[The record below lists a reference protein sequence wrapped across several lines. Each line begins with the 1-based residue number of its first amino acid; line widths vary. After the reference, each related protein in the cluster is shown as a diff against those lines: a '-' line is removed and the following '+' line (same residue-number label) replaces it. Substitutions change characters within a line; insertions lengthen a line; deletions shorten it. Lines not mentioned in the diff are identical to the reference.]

1 MNLIFL
7 FFFFIL
13 CSKDLFSI
21 GYYQIG
27 ILPRYIAL
35 GGTGIALGGSAIDL
49 SLNPAN
55 IKVNKLG
62 QQLELGIGNSYFSAN
77 YSDKSYQLSKS
88 DPFFENNNNYRV
100 MVNLPFVGYTK
111 NINDKLS
118 YAVAFYV
125 TGGGGATFDN
135 LVRYTPQN
143 VTATEYSGQSLSP
156 LSSKNLIKESNI
168 SSIAISR
175 FSNGLSYQINNLS
188 IGISLDIV
196 MAKQSIEYKYS
207 DSTGY
212 IPFYTKGFRYES
224 DLAKSLGG
232 SVGLSYNLGNST
244 KIGYAYQLPTSLNLD
259 GTFDGGNGSIISRI
273 PLDVKNRFT
282 TAERHSF
289 GISHYINQ
297 RMLITSDIQ
306 YLLLGSYFKS
316 SEIVLPY
323 FNYDSGLGLLKNL
336 KSRNGSQNI
345 YSIGIGVEYSVNKI
359 FLRLGFNYSMQSYPE
374 RYLNPQNSPILLEN
388 VYTAGIGFLFN
399 DSNLDIAIAHS
410 PYKKFYG
417 GKGSDWDISRALNSL
432 SDYNYAYSYSSSIKY
447 TSLII
452 SFSKR
457 F

>member
-1 MNLIFL
+1 MNPFILL
-7 FFFFIL
+7 FFLIV
-13 CSKDLFSI
+13 CTKDLFSI

-55 IKVNKLG
+55 IKADKSG
-62 QQLELGIGNSYFSAN
+62 QLEIGISNLFISAN
-77 YSDKSYQLSKS
+77 YSDKSYQLNKS
-88 DPFFENNNNYRV
+88 DPFFENNNNYRILI
-100 MVNLPFVGYTK
+100 NLPFIGYTK

-118 YAVAFYV
+118 YAIAFYV
-125 TGGGGATFDN
+125 PGGGGANFEN
-135 LVRYTPQN
+135 LVRYSPQN
-143 VTATEYSGQSLSP
+143 LTATEYSGQSLSP
-156 LSSKNLIKESNI
+156 LSSKNLIKES
-168 SSIAISR
+168 SSSYIAISR
-175 FSNGLSYQINNLS
+175 ISNGFSYQLNKLS
-188 IGISLDIV
+188 LGVSLDIV
-196 MAKQSIEYKYS
+196 MAKQSIEFKYS

-232 SVGLSYNLGNST
+232 SVGISYNLSQLT

-259 GTFDGGNGSIISRI
+259 GTFDGGNGSIYSRI
-273 PLDVKNRFT
+273 PLDVKNKFT

-297 RMLITSDIQ
+297 RTLITSDIQ
-306 YLLLGSYFKS
+306 YLLLGSYFRS

-323 FNYDSGLGLLKNL
+323 FNYDSGVGVLKNI
-336 KSRNGSQNI
+336 KSRNGGQNI
-345 YSIGIGVEYSVNKI
+345 YSIGVGVEYSINKI
-359 FLRLGFNYSMQSYPE
+359 FLRLGFNYSMQSFPE
-374 RYLNPQNSPILLEN
+374 RNLNPQNSPLLIEN
-388 VYTAGIGFLFN
+388 VYTTGIGFLFN
-399 DSNLDIAIAHS
+399 DSSLDIAIAHT
-410 PYKKFYG
+410 PYRKYYG
-417 GKGSDWDISRALNSL
+417 GKGSDWDVSRALNTL